1 MKKTLGT
8 LFITTAIS
16 VSVASAD
23 EAAIVKGGQIFDRYY
38 SVTGAPE
45 PEGNN
50 PSYANEAGKYDGVN
64 SWRCKECHGWDYIGK
79 DGRYSKGSH
88 YSGIK
93 GTLDAKDKP
102 AEEII
107 ALLRGETHAYTEEM
121 IPAADMDA
129 LIMFLQQGQFDM
141 YQYIDMETKKA
152 INVNAENGEKH
163 YTKSCLMC
171 HGAEGNLNLPEG
183 ETLGILS
190 KDNPQEILHK
200 TLFGH
205 PPVPLMPAMYKETAG
220 DIQTGADILM
230 HMQTMP

>member
-1 MKKTLGT
+1 M
-8 LFITTAIS
+8 
-16 VSVASAD
+16 
-23 EAAIVKGGQIFDRYY
+23 
-38 SVTGAPE
+38 
-45 PEGNN
+45 
-50 PSYANEAGKYDGVN
+50 
-64 SWRCKECHGWDYIGK
+64 
-79 DGRYSKGSH
+79 
-88 YSGIK
+88 
-93 GTLDAKDKP
+93 P

-152 INVNAENGEKH
+152 INANAENGEKH

-183 ETLGILS
+183 ETLGGIS
-190 KDNPQEILHK
+190 NDNPQEALHK
-200 TLFGH
+200 ILFGH

-220 DIQTGADILM
+220 DIQAGADILM